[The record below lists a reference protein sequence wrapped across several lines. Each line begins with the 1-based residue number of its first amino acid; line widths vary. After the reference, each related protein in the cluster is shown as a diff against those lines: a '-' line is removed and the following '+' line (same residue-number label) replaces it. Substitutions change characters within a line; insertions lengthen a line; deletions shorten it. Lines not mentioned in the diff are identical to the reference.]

1 MAISLVMTP
10 RVIPVTKF
18 SCCSKKSMSAYIDK
32 TELSYESESVVGTNR
47 TLPIHRI
54 EVAVQ
59 VKASAA
65 NRNAV
70 KAK

>member
-1 MAISLVMTP
+1 
-10 RVIPVTKF
+10 
-18 SCCSKKSMSAYIDK
+18 MSAYIDK